1 MSDQKASAL
10 SPPGLA
16 LPLEQVDPA
25 KVILI
30 RNSLCKANGVLQL
43 ATDMCRYS
51 EDPDIVFTFVVK
63 DLSIDPFFGS
73 DCLLVLNPT
82 DEQVS
87 EIRRRVI
94 DPIFLLA
101 VKRRNERTEWPPI
114 STDKIKFTR
123 PDVDPPISFGRLWA
137 MLEKSKI
144 VDDSGQLYDW
154 SKRKAED
161 KIQSATFEVLEVEI
175 EEKDIYLKFRIVH
188 LVMQRFIPPIPP
200 RIDVDKPY
208 DEIGW

>member
-1 MSDQKASAL
+1 MSDQKGTL
-10 SPPGLA
+10 GLA
-16 LPLEQVDPA
+16 LPIDQVDPA

-30 RNSLCKANGVLQL
+30 RNSLCKENGVLHL
-43 ATDMCRYS
+43 ATNMCRYS
-51 EDPDIVFTFVVK
+51 EDPDTVFTFVVK

-73 DCLLVLNPT
+73 ACLLVLNPT

-123 PDVDPPISFGRLWA
+123 PDVDEEKRPPVSFGRLWA
-137 MLEKSKI
+137 IFSKIKI
-144 VDDSGQLYDW
+144 VDDSGQPYDW

-175 EEKDIYLKFRIVH
+175 EEKDICLKFRVVH
-188 LVMQRFIPPIPP
+188 LVMQCPIPP
-200 RIDVDKPY
+200 VPLRIDVDKPY
-208 DEIGW
+208 DEIEW